1 MARLLQD
8 TIRIYI
14 VYAKYYKEVQM
25 KAYNV

>member
-14 VYAKYYKEVQM
+14 VYPKYYKETQM